1 MEYTITLNEEQLM
14 SLIEIVE
21 SHRCEGED
29 ELLSEIRTSMKAQFQ
44 KQFFKNQD
52 SETIE
57 EEDVIDSAKKA
68 VGPGYCDN
76 CD

>member
-29 ELLSEIRTSMKAQFQ
+29 ELLSEIRTSMKSQFK
-44 KQFFKNQD
+44 KQFFKKQD
-52 SETIE
+52 VETL
-57 EEDVIDSAKKA
+57 EEDVLASAEK
-68 VGPGYCDN
+68 VIGPGYCDN

>member
-29 ELLSEIRTSMKAQFQ
+29 ELLSEIRTSMKAQFK
-44 KQFFKNQD
+44 KQFFANQD
-52 SETIE
+52 VDTS
-57 EEDVIDSAKKA
+57 EEDVVESAKKA